1 MSNNRKKH
9 ILIILLIVLC
19 LIYLKVNSTY
29 SSYESTIDGTVESK
43 VANWNILVNNTPL
56 NATNETGIDID
67 SITWNQDHI
76 REGKVA
82 PGATG
87 TIEITI
93 DPTTTDVAFDYEL
106 TVIDKTTD
114 ENKLLVVTA
123 IENTLGP
130 LTQEGNVYKGTMSL
144 QDIKDGK
151 KEVITLYV
159 KWEDYGQ
166 DTVVVPGEV
175 TESDDFI
182 EVELKATQRN

>member
-1 MSNNRKKH
+1 MTKQRKKH
-9 ILIILLIVLC
+9 ILIVLLIVLC

-29 SSYESTIDGTVESK
+29 SSYESTVDGTVQGE
-43 VANWNILVNNTPL
+43 VANWNILVNGTPL

-67 SITWNQDHI
+67 SISWDQEHI

-93 DPTTTDVAFDYEL
+93 DPTTTEVAFDYEL
-106 TVIDKTTD
+106 TVIDKTID
-114 ENKLLVVTA
+114 ENKLLVVTSM
-123 IENTLGP
+123 ENTLGE
-130 LTQEGNVYKGTMSL
+130 LTKEGAIYKGTMSL

-151 KEVITLYV
+151 KEIITLHV

-166 DTVVVPGEV
+166 DTVVEPGEV
-175 TESDDFI
+175 IENDDFI
-182 EVELKATQRN
+182 EIELKATQRK